1 MKKIM
6 LIFII
11 GLSLVTFGCNKE
23 RSNLKVGNESNI
35 EIVDSPVT
43 LNLKKNTLTRTNA
56 TFILKNN
63 SLKDIEYGNPYEIEK
78 LINGK
83 WYKIDASL
91 NFTLPAYELKSGDE
105 ILLELDW
112 KDIYGSLPN
121 GDYRVIKS
129 VSIPNKNEI
138 LENVYISA
146 NFSIDSK

>member
-1 MKKIM
+1 MIT
-6 LIFII
+6 FII
-11 GLSLVTFGCNKE
+11 TGCSKE
-23 RSNLKVGNESNI
+23 SIKIGNESNI
-35 EIVDSPVT
+35 EIRNYGVT
-43 LNLKKNTLTRTNA
+43 LKLKGDTLTRTKA
-56 TFILKNN
+56 IFILKND

-129 VSIPNKNEI
+129 VSIPNKNES

-146 NFSIDSK
+146 NFSIDS